1 MACGAMENR
10 GAQIDPLD
18 SLQHGRQ
25 ELHEFETGRR
35 ARPLPVTRR
44 LHASS
49 SAPSSE
55 GARERAGGRRGEFG
69 TAQPDRVGE

>member
-1 MACGAMENR
+1 MENR

-25 ELHEFETGRR
+25 KLHEFETGRR
-35 ARPLPVTRR
+35 VRPLPVTRR

-55 GARERAGGRRGEFG
+55 VRASGPAVAAASSARRSLIA
-69 TAQPDRVGE
+69 